1 MKTKKVHV
9 VVILSLWIIQKEW
22 CDKVTFSVKS
32 KMAWEF
38 GVYIFGVGIL
48 VCSGAK
54 GLFCG
59 FVRVYVWLYVCLF
72 VCPFF
77 CACVFLCENM
87 YVFFVQMFVYMYLH
101 MDKQV
106 FFTCVYV
113 CPCALVYLYLCCVS
127 VYECVGGKVGDMY
140 WYIYLRGSECLTSLT
155 CNVFL
160 PTCVRISMYSNSEHV
175 RVGQAYIN
183 HYLLN
188 VSLRVTSLPVLTL
201 ALYTFQ
207 CQINPALR
215 PWHRKVV
222 NV

>member
-1 MKTKKVHV
+1 M
-9 VVILSLWIIQKEW
+9 
-22 CDKVTFSVKS
+22 
-32 KMAWEF
+32 
-38 GVYIFGVGIL
+38 
-48 VCSGAK
+48 
-54 GLFCG
+54 
-59 FVRVYVWLYVCLF
+59 
-72 VCPFF
+72 
-77 CACVFLCENM
+77 
-87 YVFFVQMFVYMYLH
+87 
-101 MDKQV
+101 
-106 FFTCVYV
+106 
-113 CPCALVYLYLCCVS
+113 YLYLCCVS

-160 PTCVRISMYSNSEHV
+160 HTCVRISMYSNSEHV

-222 NV
+222 NVYRGTVALWGFCIGALSWERVPRLDPFGTLLHPGHQYNFLGAISRVWPFEGKS